1 MRCGEEGMGVRN
13 IAGMLPGKGDA
24 GRKRRGGGVITEDRM
39 EWTVE
44 FE

>member
-24 GRKRRGGGVITEDRM
+24 GRKGRGGGGDYGGQDGVDCG
-39 EWTVE
+39 V
-44 FE
+44 